1 MNTPQSHRATSR
13 SVVTLSIAA
22 GMMMGCAGGP
32 APEIEVN
39 GARYELI
46 IREDEPTDFESPPEG
61 TGIPELVS
69 DESTNAPPLH
79 EWAREELA
87 NALRPTIVHSN
98 GELYAAA
105 EPAWEAADRV
115 IAERGVIREPRVVPF
130 IERPRGRDTDDANA
144 RVESIIIGADGRT
157 RINPT
162 TVNPNDGV
170 IRLELFG
177 TSSGVSTL
185 KGTCTG
191 SYIGPWTV
199 VTAAHCILQAGSLT
213 TNRIIF
219 KPAQNGSTLPF
230 GSMDCRND
238 DVPTNNNIAIA
249 FPAGW
254 TGGSGNEQF
263 DYAVIDTYPCQ
274 VAPVSNIFNGYVVD
288 SASATYTTAG
298 YPGDRCPTAPGSN
311 TFQCGMSGPAYQ
323 NDYRI
328 ETEHIDTF
336 AGQSGMP
343 WWRVLSGNEYVA
355 AIHTGSRSFV
365 DIGMCGFSPC
375 VRNYGRRV
383 DTAVESFIQAN
394 SYDF

>member
-1 MNTPQSHRATSR
+1 
-13 SVVTLSIAA
+13 
-22 GMMMGCAGGP
+22 MMGCAGGP
-32 APEIEVN
+32 APEIDVN

-69 DESTNAPPLH
+69 DESANTPPLH
-79 EWAREELA
+79 EWAREDLA

-115 IAERGVIREPRVVPF
+115 IAERGVVGEPRVVPF
-130 IERPRGRDTDDANA
+130 TERPRGRDTDEANA
-144 RVESIIIGADGRT
+144 RVESIIIGSDGRS

-170 IRLELFG
+170 IRLELFNG
-177 TSSGVSTL
+177 SSFL
-185 KGTCTG
+185 GTCTG

-199 VTAAHCILQAGSLT
+199 VTAAHCIVQAGTAT

-238 DVPTNNNIAIA
+238 DVSTINNIAIA
-249 FPAGW
+249 FPSGW
-254 TGGSGNEQF
+254 TGAASDGSF

-274 VAPVSNIFNGYVVD
+274 TAPVSNIFNGYVVD

-298 YPGDRCPTAPGSN
+298 YPGDTCPSAPGSDRY
-311 TFQCGMSGPAYQ
+311 QCGMSGPAYQ
-323 NDYRI
+323 NGHRI
-328 ETEHIDTF
+328 ETEHIDTV

-343 WWRVLSGNEYVA
+343 WWRVLSGSEYVA
-355 AIHTGSRSFV
+355 AIHTGWRSFT

-375 VRNYGRRV
+375 VRNFGRRV
-383 DTAVESFIQAN
+383 DTSVESFIQAN